1 MSQKLLRIH
10 SYHLLASASP
20 FSNQAQA
27 LDVSITAR
35 GLHGEAYRGHI
46 FWDEIFIL
54 PFYIQHY
61 PDTAKQLLLYRYH
74 RLEKAKE
81 NAVASQYRGAM
92 YPWQSGRDGRETTQ
106 KLHLNPLNGHW
117 ARIIV
122 FCNGMC
128 PWRLLTMLGCI
139 GIVHRIMNL

>member
-1 MSQKLLRIH
+1 MAGTVYAEGLFAAAAQESARAWQTLWQQANITVTGDLMSQKLLRIH

-81 NAVASQYRGAM
+81 NAAASQYRGAM

-106 KLHLNPLNGHW
+106 N
-117 ARIIV
+117 
-122 FCNGMC
+122 F
-128 PWRLLTMLGCI
+128 T
-139 GIVHRIMNL
+139 